1 MFWNVLHVLAGI
13 AKLFMEQILS
23 TQIGIKNGK
32 SIDSVQGVRIV
43 VGM

>member
-13 AKLFMEQILS
+13 AKYFMEQIVS
-23 TQIGIKNGK
+23 TQISIKNGK